1 MKILHV
7 LKTEPDPETDTL
19 MRIISEGEE
28 TATFALY
35 EADPDYGKLLDLL
48 FDSEHT
54 ISWW

>member
-7 LKTEPDPETDTL
+7 LKTEPDAETDTL

-35 EADPDYGKLLDLL
+35 EADPDYGKLLDLV
-48 FDSEHT
+48 FDYDRT